1 MGKPSMFFPSGIGT
15 FHVHKKTFF
24 CFKDF
29 ASEMPSQMMVHVRTD
44 LDVIPLPPSGSLG
57 GVVEPTSGYL
67 KQVPGHVDL
76 PNFAKR
82 PGLKRRTPIS
92 WWF

>member
-1 MGKPSMFFPSGIGT
+1 MFFPSGIGT

-29 ASEMPSQMMVHVRTD
+29 ASEMPSQMMVHVRSD
-44 LDVIPLPPSGSLG
+44 LDVIPLPLASGSLG
-57 GVVEPTSGYL
+57 GLVVEPTSLGISET
-67 KQVPGHVDL
+67 GHVDL

-82 PGLKRRTPIS
+82 PGLKQRRTPIS

>member
-1 MGKPSMFFPSGIGT
+1 MFFPSGIGT